1 MGTVEG
7 ARGSDPDGLT
17 SAQLE
22 AAAATFDMLS
32 TPNRLH
38 LMWLLCHGEHDV
50 GWLATEVDATVATVS
65 QHLAKLR
72 LAGLVSARRQ
82 GRYQIYRVDDPH
94 VAMLVELVFEHIA
107 PDGSPTAGPVMQD
120 RRQPRRPRMQTRAR

>member
-7 ARGSDPDGLT
+7 ARGSAPDRLT
-17 SAQLE
+17 SVQLE

-50 GWLATEVDATVATVS
+50 GSLAAEVDATVATVS

-94 VAMLVELVFEHIA
+94 VAMLVELVFEHIG
-107 PDGSPTAGPVMQD
+107 PDGSPTGVAGRHD
-120 RRQPRRPRMQTRAR
+120 RGRRRVDTRAR

>member
-7 ARGSDPDGLT
+7 ARDGGPERLT

-22 AAAATFDMLS
+22 AAAGTFDMLS

-94 VAMLVELVFEHIA
+94 VAMLVELVFEHIG
-107 PDGSPTAGPVMQD
+107 PDGSLTADAGERSS
-120 RRQPRRPRMQTRAR
+120 RRRRPRFESRIR